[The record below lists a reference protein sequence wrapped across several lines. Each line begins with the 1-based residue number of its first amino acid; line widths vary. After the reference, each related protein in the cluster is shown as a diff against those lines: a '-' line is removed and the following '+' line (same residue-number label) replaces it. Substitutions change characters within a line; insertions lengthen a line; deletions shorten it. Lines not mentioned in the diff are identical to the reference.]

1 MKILKRIFG
10 RLIISCLAIIFY
22 NEFLL
27 DYITISQVIRAIQPN
42 TSNRNHFHFQCN
54 WPAADDGLMQGSAA
68 SKSIK
73 AVILADIHMLGPF
86 QGHWADRIYRE
97 WHMHRAFQ
105 TTMTLFRPDVVFI
118 LGASSS
124 HRIIE
129 KNDLLHP

>member
-1 MKILKRIFG
+1 
-10 RLIISCLAIIFY
+10 
-22 NEFLL
+22 
-27 DYITISQVIRAIQPN
+27 
-42 TSNRNHFHFQCN
+42 
-54 WPAADDGLMQGSAA
+54 MQGSAA

-124 HRIIE
+124 YRIIE
-129 KNDLLHP
+129 KIICYVLIVIGDLFDEGQWVDDDQFAVYLARFKRLFRVPDGTRLYGALGNHDVGFHYK